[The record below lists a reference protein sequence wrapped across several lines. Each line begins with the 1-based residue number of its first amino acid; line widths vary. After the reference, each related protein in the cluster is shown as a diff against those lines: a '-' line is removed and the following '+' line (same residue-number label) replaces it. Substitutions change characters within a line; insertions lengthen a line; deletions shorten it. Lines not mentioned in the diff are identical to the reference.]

1 MVALDKTGSWGLLA
15 FLLLFL
21 LIHES
26 CIYEKRLEP
35 TQVNLAIRRS
45 VDLLLRDAGDSVSQI
60 PPVEHPSV
68 GMWRLRVDHTFDYDL
83 LPEVLQSS
91 FELYKIQEHYEV
103 ALRRCQDDLLEL
115 GFNKLDVQSGKW
127 IPCQGR
133 EGTSNCYVVEIVFP
147 YINNGLFSSTQYFWW
162 AIGVLCCSFG
172 WFMFRRSTGKTVQ
185 RSEGIM
191 VFGNSTF
198 DVNGQLLNS
207 GGERYSLTFREAKLL
222 QVLVENMERVVER
235 DYLIQSVWVEEGVLV
250 SRSLDVFVSRLRKKL
265 SNDDSVSIVAVHG
278 VGYRFQKQAQKE
290 IKGP

>member
-1 MVALDKTGSWGLLA
+1 
-15 FLLLFL
+15 
-21 LIHES
+21 
-26 CIYEKRLEP
+26 
-35 TQVNLAIRRS
+35 
-45 VDLLLRDAGDSVSQI
+45 
-60 PPVEHPSV
+60 
-68 GMWRLRVDHTFDYDL
+68 
-83 LPEVLQSS
+83 
-91 FELYKIQEHYEV
+91 
-103 ALRRCQDDLLEL
+103 
-115 GFNKLDVQSGKW
+115 
-127 IPCQGR
+127 
-133 EGTSNCYVVEIVFP
+133 
-147 YINNGLFSSTQYFWW
+147 
-162 AIGVLCCSFG
+162 
-172 WFMFRRSTGKTVQ
+172 
-185 RSEGIM
+185 M